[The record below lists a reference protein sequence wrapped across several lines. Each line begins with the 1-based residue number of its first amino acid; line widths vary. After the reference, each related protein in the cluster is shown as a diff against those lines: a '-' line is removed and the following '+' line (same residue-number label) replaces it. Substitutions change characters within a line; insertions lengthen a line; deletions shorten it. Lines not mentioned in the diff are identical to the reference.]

1 MDNPYFFKKN
11 PFVIREK
18 QGLKAVDNPFFLRW
32 TSSWILCGQVDKIY
46 TILHTWKVES
56 RTKKK
61 EKSEKTGLSTRI
73 IHNGDNVVNNRCKTV
88 DISFFVCYNIDIMK
102 RTIDEIYQNE
112 ILVEKK
118 ELLEKFRLLLL
129 EYNQKYNLTAI
140 LEEKDVYY
148 KHFLDSAAGVDLF
161 SKGARVA
168 EIGSG
173 AGFPSMVLKILRP
186 DLSFDLFESV
196 GKKCEFLHAVVD
208 NFGFTG
214 VNVYNVRAEDAA
226 KDSKFRE
233 KYDFVTAR
241 AVARMNTL
249 SEYCLPFVKVGG
261 KFVAYKSGDKTEIE
275 EAKSAYATLGGKLK
289 EVYEYSLPEEYGDR
303 VLAVVEKV
311 KATPTR
317 YPRGQG
323 KERKNP
329 L

>member
-1 MDNPYFFKKN
+1 MN
-11 PFVIREK
+11 
-18 QGLKAVDNPFFLRW
+18 
-32 TSSWILCGQVDKIY
+32 
-46 TILHTWKVES
+46 
-56 RTKKK
+56 
-61 EKSEKTGLSTRI
+61 
-73 IHNGDNVVNNRCKTV
+73 
-88 DISFFVCYNIDIMK
+88 IMK
-102 RTIDEIYQNE
+102 RTIEEIYQNE
-112 ILVEKK
+112 ILGEKK

-129 EYNQKYNLTAI
+129 DYNQKYNLTAI

-161 SKGARVA
+161 SQGAHVA

-196 GKKCEFLHAVVD
+196 GKKCEFLRAVVD

-226 KDSKFRE
+226 KDNKFRE

-289 EVYEYSLPEEYGDR
+289 EVYEYALPEEYGDR

-311 KATPTR
+311 KNTPTR